1 MTPFAP
7 TPRSAAQ
14 RATAYRILG
23 VDPSAV
29 AAAPKISRLI
39 AKLEDGKAT
48 ALEALRASDLPEARQ
63 FMSKYDNTLL
73 PAFVR
78 RVLPIEA
85 FAIAAGLSPTRLWG
99 VIAEVFRLQ
108 KMQLGAIKAAERHEA
123 IVEVSS
129 ATALLPD
136 GVEDRMAHLK
146 HMGFT
151 PSPRGSTI
159 NIGVTATATA
169 QSAAVAAAAL
179 PAPEDTIRR
188 MVEAR
193 QRAALGPA
201 ATKELPAAT
210 PAADMVPR
218 AFMPRAREPI
228 TVDAEYEE
236 ADD

>member
-1 MTPFAP
+1 
-7 TPRSAAQ
+7 
-14 RATAYRILG
+14 
-23 VDPSAV
+23 
-29 AAAPKISRLI
+29 
-39 AKLEDGKAT
+39 
-48 ALEALRASDLPEARQ
+48 
-63 FMSKYDNTLL
+63 
-73 PAFVR
+73 
-78 RVLPIEA
+78 
-85 FAIAAGLSPTRLWG
+85 
-99 VIAEVFRLQ
+99 VFRLQ
-108 KMQLGAIKAAERHEA
+108 KIQLGAIKAAERHEA

-129 ATALLPD
+129 ATALQPD

-201 ATKELPAAT
+201 ATKELPADNVAAT